1 MSSHEKYQSSNADA
15 TRLQLIDPE
24 VKELGGFSVR
34 RLLPADACNMVGPFI
49 FFDHF
54 GPTEFPPGEGVQV
67 RPHPHIGLSTVTYL
81 FEGEIIHRD
90 SLGYVQAI
98 QAGAV
103 NLMTAGRGIVHSERA
118 GDDLDRVSRLHG
130 LQVWM
135 ALPLAEEECAP
146 EFTHY
151 PASELPGFD
160 RDGVAIRVIIGAA
173 FGHESP
179 VTQYAPTL
187 YLECKFPAATVLAL
201 PNSHDEIAAY
211 VVSGEM
217 GIGESIVT
225 AGRMAVAPAG
235 ETLRLQAAR
244 DSHVIIIGGAR
255 FGERHIWWNYVSSSR
270 QRIEQAKQDWRN
282 KRFDEVPGENEF
294 IPLPD

>member
-225 AGRMAVAPAG
+225 AGRMAVVPAG